1 MWASHPPCT
10 THQPETWYQ
19 SPTAQRLTLG
29 KRLADRKSEQTH
41 STRSSAN
48 TRWTPVPGSTNICPR
63 SLLTGGA
70 ASPPRPWL
78 GATTCFR
85 WEAGDPCHIS
95 APLATTADPPGAPP
109 WGTPGMCQVLPLACM
124 KQTTLG
130 QHKQRPRNIHTHTRV
145 CCLTLMAR
153 GKGPLSFLRFAH
165 R

>member
-85 WEAGDPCHIS
+85 WEAGDPCHIL
-95 APLATTADPPGAPP
+95 APLATTADPPRGSS
-109 WGTPGMCQVLPLACM
+109 
-124 KQTTLG
+124 LG
-130 QHKQRPRNIHTHTRV
+130 NSRDVSGSPSGLHEADNTWST
-145 CCLTLMAR
+145 
-153 GKGPLSFLRFAH
+153 
-165 R
+165 